1 MGDYD
6 ASTYGEHIADVYDEW
21 YVGLERDAVVERLA
35 ELAGPGPVLELGI
48 GTGRVALPLQERGVE
63 VHGIDASPAMAAKL
77 RAKRGGDR
85 IPLTIAD
92 FADVGVAG
100 EFSLIFIVFNTIF
113 ALTTQE
119 DQLRCFRNV
128 AGKLAHG
135 GLFVFDA
142 FVPDLGRFDRGQ
154 RLALEAIESDGVRVE
169 ASRHDPVHQ
178 RVVTRHVL
186 VSEQG
191 IRFYP
196 LVTRY
201 AWPSELDLMAR
212 LAGLQLRE
220 RWGGWRRE
228 PFTAASTSHVSVY
241 ERGAD

>member
-6 ASTYGEHIADVYDEW
+6 ASTYGEHIAEVYDDW
-21 YVGLERDAVVERLA
+21 YVGLEKDVVVERLA

-48 GTGRVALPLQERGVE
+48 GTGRVALPLQERGIE
-63 VHGIDASPAMAAKL
+63 VHGIDASAAMVARL
-77 RAKRGGDR
+77 RAKPGGDR
-85 IPLTIAD
+85 LPVKIAD

-135 GLFVFDA
+135 GVFVFDA
-142 FVPDLGRFDRGQ
+142 FVPDLSRFDRGQ
-154 RLALEAIESDGVRVE
+154 RLALEAIESDAVRVE

-178 RVVTRHVL
+178 RVVTRHVR

-201 AWPSELDLMAR
+201 AWPAELDLMGR
-212 LAGLQLRE
+212 LAGLRLRE
-220 RWGGWRRE
+220 RWGSWRRE
-228 PFTAASTSHVSVY
+228 PFTAVSTSHVSVY
-241 ERGAD
+241 ERAAD